1 MDIDGMLLQKGGLQK
16 DELGKIEV
24 LDFSAFVAVK
34 RHKINQTLS
43 LIKDE
48 KIKNKKIKIEIAL

>member
-1 MDIDGMLLQKGGLQK
+1 MVIDSDKVDFLNRKE
-16 DELGKIEV
+16 DLGKIEV
-24 LDFSAFVAVK
+24 LDVSAFVAVK
-34 RHKINQTLS
+34 RKKINQTLS